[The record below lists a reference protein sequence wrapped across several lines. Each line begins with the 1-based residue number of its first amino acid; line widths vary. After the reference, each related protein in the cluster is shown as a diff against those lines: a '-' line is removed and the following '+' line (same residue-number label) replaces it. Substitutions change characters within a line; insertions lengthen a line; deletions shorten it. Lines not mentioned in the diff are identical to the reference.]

1 MKSLC
6 DKMKNGFEGL
16 EENATIM
23 NKTVENLTGDSR
35 KKHFEGLQQCH
46 KDCWP
51 SLRKFRG
58 VRNLRELQQ
67 ERFSLQIR
75 YLKISSQDQTVYRI
89 RC

>member
-1 MKSLC
+1 MKFLC

-16 EENATIM
+16 EENAAII

-35 KKHFEGLQQCH
+35 KRTAAMSQR
-46 KDCWP
+46 DCWP
-51 SLRKFRG
+51 SSPRKFRG
-58 VRNLRELQQ
+58 VRNLREPQQ
-67 ERFSLQIR
+67 EMFSLQIR